1 MMFYAFNFTL
11 VPNVAIILLNHTTH
25 IILHTVPF
33 PFCHIFY
40 IGAGYTQY
48 CCFSTLP
55 HSLGMRLEY
64 VLSPRLLATTGPK
77 GHC

>member
-40 IGAGYTQY
+40 IGAGYTHNTG
-48 CCFSTLP
+48 FAGIKGIV
-55 HSLGMRLEY
+55 SLAGCNKNTELHLR
-64 VLSPRLLATTGPK
+64 
-77 GHC
+77 